1 MNIIL
6 ASQSP
11 RRQELLAKMGLKF
24 EVHPSDFD
32 ERLDDSRSPQ
42 EVATALALG
51 KAAAVA
57 AQFPDA
63 LVIGADTIVTI
74 NGQQLGKPSSLAEAT
89 AMLRQL
95 AGHAHDV
102 TTGIAL
108 VCLSKD
114 IQISDSDTTQVI
126 FKPRNDEAIDKYV
139 VTGDPLDK
147 AGAYGIQSGAS
158 PLIDHIVGNYETVIG
173 LPTKLLA
180 QHLAEFGV
188 SVEVPQMFCPVP
200 QQNT

>member
-1 MNIIL
+1 MKIIL

-11 RRQELLAKMGLKF
+11 RRQELLAKMGLEF

-32 ERLDDSRSPQ
+32 EQLDDSRAPQ
-42 EVATALALG
+42 EVAAALALG

-57 AQFPDA
+57 ALFPDA

-74 NGQQLGKPSSLAEAT
+74 NGRQLGKPGSPAQAT
-89 AMLRQL
+89 AMLQQL
-95 AGHAHDV
+95 AGHTHDV

-108 VCLSKD
+108 VCLNKNL
-114 IQISDSDTTQVI
+114 QISDTDTTKVV
-126 FKPRNDEAIDKYV
+126 FRPRNDEAIDKYV
-139 VTGDPLDK
+139 ATGDPLDK
-147 AGAYGIQSGAS
+147 AGAYGIQSGAA

>member
-11 RRQELLAKMGLKF
+11 RRQELLAKMGLEF
-24 EVHPSDFD
+24 EVHASDFD
-32 ERLDDSRSPQ
+32 EQLDDSRSPQ
-42 EVATALALG
+42 EVAAALALG
-51 KAAAVA
+51 KAGAVA
-57 AQFPDA
+57 ALFPDA

-74 NGQQLGKPSSLAEAT
+74 NGQQLGKPGSPAEAT
-89 AMLRQL
+89 AMLQQL
-95 AGHAHDV
+95 AGQTHDV

-114 IQISDSDTTQVI
+114 IQVSDSDTTQVV
-126 FKPRNDEAIDKYV
+126 FKPRNHETIAAYV
-139 VTGDPLDK
+139 ATGDPLDK
-147 AGAYGIQSGAS
+147 AGAYGIQSGAA

-180 QHLAEFGV
+180 KHLA
-188 SVEVPQMFCPVP
+188 
-200 QQNT
+200 